1 MAAALLIASG
11 MALGTAWAV
20 GDEDT
25 VTAGHWPGHLHL
37 FCAGTAQSVP
47 VPDPLALTPLPKKS
61 SPVTER
67 APL

>member
-1 MAAALLIASG
+1 MAAVLLIAPG
-11 MALGTAWAV
+11 MAVGTAWAV

-47 VPDPLALTPLPKKS
+47 VPDALALTLLPQKS
-61 SPVTER
+61 PPVTER